1 MSDAHRPSRSGVP
14 PLSGDFATQSHQ
26 ETRQDAAS
34 NLPAKPLVAAESAR
48 PVPPLSG
55 VRPPR
60 FPLRG
65 LLLFVGGFSVLC
77 ALASATGMSLTE
89 ALIGL
94 GVVSFVALATAAAIS
109 LGYPPDGTPPPN
121 GD

>member
-1 MSDAHRPSRSGVP
+1 MSDEHQQSKSGVP
-14 PLSGDFATQSHQ
+14 PLSNDVATQDHRG
-26 ETRQDAAS
+26 T
-34 NLPAKPLVAAESAR
+34 
-48 PVPPLSG
+48 PLSG
-55 VRPPR
+55 VRRPR

>member
-1 MSDAHRPSRSGVP
+1 MIDEYRLAPIAKTPMSESPSDTVS
-14 PLSGDFATQSHQ
+14 
-26 ETRQDAAS
+26 AS
-34 NLPAKPLVAAESAR
+34 EPRKPSFGNRL
-48 PVPPLSG
+48 
-55 VRPPR
+55 PR
-60 FPLRG
+60 FRLRG

-77 ALASATGMSLTE
+77 ALASATGMSLPE

-94 GVVSFVALATAAAIS
+94 GVVSFVALATAAVIS

>member
-1 MSDAHRPSRSGVP
+1 MNDEYRLAPIAKSSEPANP
-14 PLSGDFATQSHQ
+14 PVIA
-26 ETRQDAAS
+26 
-34 NLPAKPLVAAESAR
+34 SAR
-48 PVPPLSG
+48 EPRKPASG
-55 VRPPR
+55 HRLPR
-60 FPLRG
+60 FRLRG

-77 ALASATGMSLTE
+77 ALASATGMSLPE

-94 GVVSFVALATAAAIS
+94 GVVSFVALATAAVIS